1 MEREPNTAQ
10 DEPAKEEVA
19 EEISKEIKTGNPAK
33 KRRYVH
39 WGLCVII
46 AVCSFLGGVLAVNLS
61 LDPEMRALMR
71 IKSAIDTLYYKDID
85 DSDFYRVLFDAVNGR
100 VLDEYSWYMT
110 ADEYEE
116 NNNAATGS
124 RSGLGLVFLTR
135 NAENQPQMLITRVC
149 GNSPA
154 EAAGLTAGEYV
165 VGFGKSQTEITQ
177 SVVFNEFFAFLNEYE
192 AEEKFFIKVR
202 HGETERIVEIYK
214 SEYVENYV
222 FYRTNTTAY
231 RFVGAKATELTEGG
245 LPLSALPAD
254 TAYIRLQQFNG
265 SAATEFDKVMQI
277 FKNEGKKNLVLDLRG
292 NGGGYLDLMQS
303 IASYFCKDA
312 TAKKPVVAVADY
324 GDYKEKFKATGNR
337 FYQYFTDESRICI
350 LADGDTASAS
360 ECLIGCMVDYGAT
373 AFEDICLT
381 AKNGVAKTFGKGI
394 MQTTYPFP
402 LSGDAIKLT
411 TAQILWPTSNRC
423 IHGRGVLPEDGA
435 LTVEKQEFDD
445 NEIEKALQT
454 LFSQK

>member
-1 MEREPNTAQ
+1 MEKEPNIEQ
-10 DEPAKEEVA
+10 DEPTKEEIG
-19 EEISKEIKTGNPAK
+19 EQTKTEVSVK
-33 KRRYVH
+33 KCKGVH
-39 WGLCVII
+39 WVLCVII

-71 IKSAIDTLYYKDID
+71 AKSAIDALYYKEID
-85 DSDFYRVLFDAVNGR
+85 DSDFYRVLFNAMNGQ
-100 VLDEYSWYMT
+100 VLDDYSWYMT
-110 ADEYEE
+110 ADEYAESNKE
-116 NNNAATGS
+116 ATGS
-124 RSGLGLVFLTR
+124 RSGLGLVFLTK

-165 VGFGKSQTEITQ
+165 VGFGKSQTEMTE
-177 SVVFNEFFAFLNEYE
+177 SNVFDEFSAFLNEYD
-192 AEEKFFIKVR
+192 AEERFFIRVR
-202 HGETERIVEIYK
+202 QGETERIVEIYK

-231 RFVGAKATELTEGG
+231 RFTGKKATDLVEGG
-245 LPLSALPAD
+245 LSLPTLPAD

-277 FKNEGKKNLVLDLRG
+277 FKNEGKKHLVLDLRG
-292 NGGGYLDLMQS
+292 NGGGYLDVMQR
-303 IASYFCKDA
+303 IASYFCKN
-312 TAKKPVVAVADY
+312 TKSKKPVVAVADY
-324 GDYKEKFKATGNR
+324 GEYKEKFDASGNY
-337 FYQYFTDESRICI
+337 FYQYFTDESRICV
-350 LADGDTASAS
+350 LADSDTASAS

-373 AFEDICLT
+373 AFADICLT
-381 AKNGVAKTFGKGI
+381 EKNGVAKTFGKGI

-402 LSGDAIKLT
+402 FSGDAIKLT

-435 LTVEKQEFDD
+435 LTVQKQEFDD